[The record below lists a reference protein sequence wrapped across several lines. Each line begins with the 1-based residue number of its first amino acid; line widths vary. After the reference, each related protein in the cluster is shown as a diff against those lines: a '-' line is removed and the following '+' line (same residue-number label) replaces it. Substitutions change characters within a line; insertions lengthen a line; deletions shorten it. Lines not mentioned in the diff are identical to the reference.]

1 MELGAGIAAGS
12 AIFGSAAVAIKIIN
26 AVVATRNGN
35 GNGKHCASEHCTDH
49 EGVVVKVE
57 GIEKWLTRIDNK
69 IDRLLERRAD
79 DRN

>member
-12 AIFGSAAVAIKIIN
+12 AIVGSTAVIIKIIN

-35 GNGKHCASEHCTDH
+35 GAHCEKAHCSDH

-57 GIEKWLTRIDNK
+57 GLERWLSRIDNK